1 VASDL
6 PPLLARFRT
15 EHPDI
20 EISVLPVI
28 SELPGMLDFM
38 AAAYAQAGPRA

>member
-1 VASDL
+1 VAADL
-6 PPLLARFRT
+6 PPLLARFRA

-38 AAAYAQAGPRA
+38 AAAYTQAEPRA